1 LATLT
6 LLAPGDAAELERF
19 LGAHAD
25 SSMFLRGNSRAAGL
39 LDRGERLQGT
49 YVAARE
55 DGAIVAVAA
64 HFWNGNIIV
73 QGRGDVVAE
82 AARAAVERSGR
93 DVRGLLGPVAQV
105 VAVRAALGLADRA
118 TTLDSR
124 EDLMAL
130 ALSDLR
136 VPPPLSDGR
145 WRCRN
150 PVAEDDPTLDQWDFD
165 YGTEALGAPPTRE
178 RPAPT
183 PFQPQPSGFVLLV
196 DGQLAAQCR
205 FTAELP
211 DAVLIGGVYTPP
223 ALRNR
228 GYGRG
233 VVAGALVDARARGV
247 TRGVLFTENPAA
259 RAAYAG
265 IGFAVVG
272 DYAIVLFSP

>member
-1 LATLT
+1 
-6 LLAPGDAAELERF
+6 
-19 LGAHAD
+19 
-25 SSMFLRGNSRAAGL
+25 MK
-39 LDRGERLQGT
+39 
-49 YVAARE
+49 YRE
-55 DGAIVAVAA
+55 GVIAI
-64 HFWNGNIIV
+64 
-73 QGRGDVVAE
+73 
-82 AARAAVERSGR
+82 
-93 DVRGLLGPVAQV
+93 
-105 VAVRAALGLADRA
+105 ALGLMTATGVQAGAPDPGSRA
-118 TTLDSR
+118 QILVNKCKSGDNKGQ
-124 EDLMAL
+124 
-130 ALSDLR
+130 
-136 VPPPLSDGR
+136 P
-145 WRCRN
+145 C
-150 PVAEDDPTLDQWDFD
+150 DPTLDQWDFD